1 MGLGST
7 LCQAGCTL
15 GVPLVVGNKV
25 TQGQLEAI
33 LSDDGPVLLKRFDSL
48 VALFVIKH

>member
-1 MGLGST
+1 M
-7 LCQAGCTL
+7 L

-33 LSDDGPVLLKRFDSL
+33 LSDDGPVLLTKG
-48 VALFVIKH
+48 K